1 MYVPKASNEIQKICG
16 MCYELLF
23 DYQSKSKLEQ
33 ETSFYGTSSSS
44 ILSEFNYDEQ
54 NLLSKFD
61 LFVHS
66 TIGEVH
72 TKSKLDYYLEEF
84 ILPRT
89 SNFDVLSWWKTNGI
103 KYPTL

>member
-1 MYVPKASNEIQKICG
+1 MGQK
-16 MCYELLF
+16 
-23 DYQSKSKLEQ
+23 
-33 ETSFYGTSSSS
+33 TSSYDISS
-44 ILSEFNYDEQ
+44 GATILELNYDEQ
-54 NLLSKFD
+54 DPLSKLD